1 MWGRRRKRGTRLS
14 RHLSLGLLEDAMARA
29 ERQQEEAEPEP
40 VPYPQ
45 ASQSAPA
52 VPPARPGLA
61 DEDVPVENSACPDP
75 EAAGEDAGDDA
86 REDAAPQRHQGFPA
100 QRRPD
105 STRRGSFGR
114 KNHS

>member
-14 RHLSLGLLEDAMARA
+14 RQLSLGLLEDAMARA
-29 ERQQEEAEPEP
+29 ERQQEETEPDP

-45 ASQSAPA
+45 AGHQAPA

-61 DEDVPVENSACPDP
+61 DEDVPVENSACSDP
-75 EAAGEDAGDDA
+75 KAAGEDAG
-86 REDAAPQRHQGFPA
+86 EDAAPRRHQGFPA
-100 QRRPD
+100 QRSPD